1 MDPTN
6 SGSSGAYVAMPDKGS
21 VGVICHG
28 NDFSVI
34 ISAATWTRSAGIGR
48 MVVESLPRITSSRGY
63 VEGYRSWS
71 DSHDVKF
78 DHKF

>member
-1 MDPTN
+1 
-6 SGSSGAYVAMPDKGS
+6 
-21 VGVICHG
+21 
-28 NDFSVI
+28 
-34 ISAATWTRSAGIGR
+34 